1 MRLRFGRRRWKAGAP
16 RMSVRS
22 ALPWP
27 LRWLGAAV
35 MLGLCGALALWAF
48 EFGKDI
54 AGLDRNAREELE
66 RLRAEVVTLRADLAA
81 LSSEDHTAQS
91 RLTTERSLQEQLRMQ
106 IRQLEA
112 DNQALR
118 NDLGFFERLIP
129 AGGDALAIRGLQA
142 ERLSA
147 TQWRW
152 QVLMIQAARN
162 APDFKGALEI
172 SFTGTLAGKPWSAKH
187 APAPQPVLVKGYL
200 RQEGVVDL
208 PAQAVVKT
216 VTAKLLQGS
225 AVRSVQTFDP

>member
-1 MRLRFGRRRWKAGAP
+1 
-16 RMSVRS
+16 MSVRS

-66 RLRAEVVTLRADLAA
+66 RLRQEVVTLRADLAA

>member
-66 RLRAEVVTLRADLAA
+66 RLRQEVVTLRADLAA

-91 RLTTERSLQEQLRMQ
+91 RLTTERSLQEQLRVQ

>member
-1 MRLRFGRRRWKAGAP
+1 MA
-16 RMSVRS
+16 VRS